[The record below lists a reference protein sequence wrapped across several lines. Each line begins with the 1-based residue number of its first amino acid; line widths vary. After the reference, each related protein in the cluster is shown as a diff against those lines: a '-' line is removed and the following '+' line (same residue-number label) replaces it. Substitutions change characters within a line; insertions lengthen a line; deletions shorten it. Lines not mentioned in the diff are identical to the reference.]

1 MKAMRGWLGLLV
13 VAWASSCASLP
24 GGKAPL
30 RVGLAPNYPPLIQ
43 LAEGRAS
50 GHSGCNQMMGGY
62 TSDGVS
68 TLNFGQMAGTMMMC
82 QPQDMDLERLLLT
95 TLGEVNGY
103 RYADQELL
111 LLKDGVP
118 VARYEAL
125 TVK

>member
-1 MKAMRGWLGLLV
+1 
-13 VAWASSCASLP
+13 
-24 GGKAPL
+24 
-30 RVGLAPNYPPLIQ
+30 
-43 LAEGRAS
+43 
-50 GHSGCNQMMGGY
+50 MMGGY

-68 TLNFGQMAGTMMMC
+68 TLNFGQLAGTMMMC

>member
-1 MKAMRGWLGLLV
+1 LKGKKV
-13 VAWASSCASLP
+13 VR
-24 GGKAPL
+24 KAPEQREVTL
-30 RVGLAPNYPPLIQ
+30 L

-68 TLNFGQMAGTMMMC
+68 TLSFSQLAGTMMMC
-82 QPQDMDLERLLLT
+82 QPQDMDLERELLT